1 MLETAGSAEQ
11 TTVPMTRLTLRRRR
25 VKSAVDPVTVAP
37 SAWRETAA
45 VLALFALLLS
55 LVTEFLPMPLDGFG
69 AMAADPASICV
80 PGGAPAG
87 DHDRAPSGTHH
98 TCSCCLAQPLN
109 WAAIIP
115 APAVIAA
122 PFFVATAVAI
132 AGDPAPIAA
141 RPYTGSRPRAPPF
154 AA

>member
-1 MLETAGSAEQ
+1 VNPAIER
-11 TTVPMTRLTLRRRR
+11 VP
-25 VKSAVDPVTVAP
+25 VAP
-37 SAWRETAA
+37 SSWRETAA

-55 LVTEFLPMPLDGFG
+55 LVTEFLPMQSGGFG
-69 AMAADPASICV
+69 AIAADPASICV

-109 WAAIIP
+109 WAAIVP
-115 APAVIAA
+115 AQAVIAA

-132 AGDPAPIAA
+132 AGDPSPIGA
-141 RPYTGSRPRAPPF
+141 RRYTDSRPRAPPF